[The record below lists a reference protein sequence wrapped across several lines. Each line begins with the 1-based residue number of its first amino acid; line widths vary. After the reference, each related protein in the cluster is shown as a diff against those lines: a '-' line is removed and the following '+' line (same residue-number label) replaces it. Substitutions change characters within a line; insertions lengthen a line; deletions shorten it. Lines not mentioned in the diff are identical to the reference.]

1 MRPLSLTAL
10 VALAVASLP
19 QPSGAGSFVTVNED
33 EPGRIAHQNYFGTGG
48 ELAAVRVCIDSSIS
62 PGLATAA
69 EPAVRNVIA
78 TYNRFRSLP
87 DNTFAA
93 GADTSAPA
101 DQVDFE
107 TVLLHEFL
115 HAHGLDHPNQADN
128 PAGNGTSRYDD
139 TRSGGGANGVL
150 DHLGDADGIPGSGD
164 DQRGDDVSLA
174 WFARGSNDPAALPAI
189 VDTTTMARTLDDLP
203 PGQHFA
209 ANGNAAVMA
218 ALGYANSEA
227 AAVQGY
233 VQGRV
238 QHHLHSDDLAMLQ
251 LARAG
256 LDGIAGTADDYRSTA
271 VFAGY
276 YNNPQGGECSIV
288 VRFDDDGGRVGFA
301 ATLVGLTPLAP
312 DHWRLIYPTRMRFNP
327 AVNWYFTPG
336 PNTVV
341 QIDPATPGTNAG
353 LAPYAVQVTVGKA
366 GYNPMN
372 GTPRGTVIVRD
383 GDRQDAQT
391 ATCSIDLTPASGG
404 TGSCTLAPL
413 AAGHKTLT
421 ADYVGWG
428 GWDGNTATATHE
440 SSGTV
445 EFSNVTRTPAPS
457 AIGVDVDFGW
467 TLAAPANAA
476 PVQATGA
483 VVVKEA
489 ADCASAPV
497 DPFHQCTATLPA
509 HTCSIRFAS
518 SGTHT
523 MQLCYGGDSAIAP
536 ASASVIHNVLA
547 GRATTTGIVAPSSG
561 PTQPFEPYTVQVQV
575 RETPDLGGRPQ
586 GIVVVSD
593 GDADDL
599 LTARC
604 AVTLTGATNETASCQ
619 LASNRAGSHTLTASF
634 AAQGA
639 WAASSAQTTHDVRRF
654 AIVGNQ
660 PSSTPLGQA
669 ASITV
674 ALDVRPFNA
683 APAPTGIIVVGDGAD
698 SCEIVLPARQC
709 LWRSSTVGTHQLTA
723 AWSGDANYPAMVTSA
738 VTQTVTPGSPYPTL
752 ASQALSGYPTSNAAS
767 TGSNQGLSADGRF
780 VVFSS
785 IASDLVGDDSNGVE
799 DVFVRDQLSGAVRR
813 VSVTADGTQGNGAS
827 RFPSISANGRYVS
840 FQSEASNFFPGDGS
854 DKDVFVKDLY
864 SGALV
869 RATTRADGSAP
880 TSAELASL
888 TLRSS
893 LSADGRYVAFSTY
906 RALAPGDSNGR
917 VDAYVKDL
925 ATGALDLVSSNAAD
939 QPGDNHSQ
947 FPAISA
953 DGRYV
958 VYNSTAGN
966 LVPNFTANSTSNR
979 VFVKDRLTRASDLAS
994 AAADGTP
1001 ADNSCN
1007 DYPAISADGRF
1018 VAFQCNST
1026 NLPIS
1031 GWNGNR
1037 VFVKDMGSGAIELA
1051 AQGNLYNN
1059 SLTPALSADG
1069 RYVAFQLG
1077 VVASPNYVG
1086 VFVKDRQTGAMV
1098 NQHVT
1103 PGGAAALEEQ
1113 VSWETRLWPSISA
1126 DGRFVAFQSVS
1137 STIVPPD
1144 GNGAADV
1151 FVRDR
1156 TLGLTQR
1163 ASGALSGPRND
1174 ADSGNAAISRDGS
1187 LVAYDSWSTRLI
1199 DADTNGVR
1207 DVFLRRTDTTA
1218 ITRLSIAADGTPGN
1232 GASFAP
1238 AYADDAGDV
1247 YFLSAASNLVAG
1259 DTNGKV
1265 DVFRK
1270 HLADGSIERM
1280 NLYYGSQ
1287 TPADAQAPLAVSRDG
1302 KYLAFASADTNLSAD
1317 HNGYTDILVYP
1328 HGGNAFMLTPG
1339 SNGNSMQPSISDD
1352 GRILAFASD
1361 ATNLGVGGNAVR
1373 NVFARNLREVYL
1385 PDRLQLVSTDAG
1397 GVAGNGNSEQPAVSA
1412 DGRYVAF
1419 VSWATN
1425 LVPGD
1430 DNGAADIFVKDL
1442 QTGAVERV
1450 NTSAPG
1456 AQGTGGDCASP
1467 SFSSGARFVGFVCAQ
1482 GNLVADGDGT
1492 PHFYVKDRATGAI
1505 RRLSQTAAGVAANAA
1520 SSAWPHALG
1529 DNGLGAFAS
1538 RANNL
1543 TTPDG
1548 TSVSNVFLSQYP
1560 ATFAASAVSIV
1571 SISPEHPEVG
1581 HGYTV
1586 NVSVAGTGAQP
1597 PTGRVRIFDG
1607 TEAYTSCEATLTPG
1621 TPSTG
1626 SCNLSTGASG
1636 RWALSAWYG
1645 GDDANGAA
1653 SSLPYPIDVQ
1663 HQVLPAQPIITA
1675 ATPGN
1680 GSVTLQIGYS
1690 GIGSPFI
1697 DYTATCGTRSQ
1708 TSTSVPI
1715 TVTGLQNGVAVD
1727 CTVVVRNVIGNS
1739 PPSDL
1744 VTATPKAGTS
1754 TNITSHAPNPSR
1766 VNTAYTVNVTVP
1778 GEGTPAPGGQVTI
1791 SDGVTSCAAMLTPG
1805 APSIGSC
1812 ALVPATR
1819 GSRTLT
1825 ATYAGD
1831 AANTGSSA
1839 SAVHTVADVPAA
1851 PLLTLAAAGNGRVT
1865 LTFGTPAD
1873 DGGLALLDYTASC
1886 GAQSTVGTASPL
1898 AVTGLANGT
1907 PVNCTVTA
1915 RNALGAGAPSNALAA
1930 TPATVPDAPTITN
1943 AQPGDGSVTMSFAA
1957 PASDGGSPIDYYR
1970 MVCSGKITT
1979 GPASPLVVTGLTN
1992 GTAAICSLFAHNA
2005 VGLSAIAGPVTV
2017 TPAAAPDAPVLTAAQ
2032 PGDARVTLV
2041 FNPPAGNGGSAI
2053 LDYTATCGT
2062 GSTIGVASPLSVT
2075 GLANDVEVSCHVTAR
2090 NASGI
2095 GAPSNVLK
2103 ATPAPARTRTTLAL
2117 SSGDNPSPHGQTL
2130 TFTATV
2136 EPVAPASAIPT
2147 GTVAFHDGVAPIAGC
2162 TAVALTTT
2170 APITAECT
2178 TAALSVGDHALVARY
2193 GGDATYTASA
2203 QPASNTLDHAVQ
2215 RAVGTVDFGTLEFTY
2230 DGTPKTIA
2238 ATLREEPGAQCTV
2251 TPSNVGPGAG
2261 STPVTATCNGTNYT
2275 GSSHAVAVI
2284 ARAIGTVDFGTLDFF
2299 YDGNARTVTAR
2310 IHDEPA
2316 TSCTVTPSSIG
2327 PGAGSTPVTA
2337 ACNGTNYTASGHAT
2351 ATIAKAAATLTLG
2364 GLSASYDGQP
2374 HAVTVTTEPPDLS
2387 VTVTYDAATTAPT
2400 NAGSY
2405 DIVATVDDPNYQGSR
2420 NATLVIAQAAT
2431 TLTLSSPCMRTFVA
2445 GQPFTLVAALAG
2457 GVGATGN
2464 VDFDDGHGAL
2474 CSNVHVESGTATC
2487 RATLSAHG
2495 QPVAP
2500 LALGARY
2507 VGDGGNAP
2515 SEANPLA
2522 VTVLGLAEAIFRNG
2536 FENPEDPDA
2545 CPIE

>member
-62 PGLATAA
+62 PGLAAAA

-107 TVLLHEFL
+107 TVLLHELL

-341 QIDPATPGTNAG
+341 QIDPATPGTNSG

-391 ATCSIDLTPASGG
+391 AACSIDLTPASGG

-497 DPFHQCTATLPA
+497 DPSHQCTATLPA

-523 MQLCYGGDSAIAP
+523 MQLCYGGDSAVAP
-536 ASASVIHNVLA
+536 ASTSVIHNVLA

-604 AVTLTGATNETASCQ
+604 AATLTGATNETASCQ

-709 LWRSSTVGTHQLTA
+709 LWRSSTVGTHHLTA

-1031 GWNGNR
+1031 GWSGNR

-1328 HGGNAFMLTPG
+1328 HGGNAFMPTPG

-1505 RRLSQTAAGVAANAA
+1505 RRLSQTAAGMAANAA

-1581 HGYTV
+1581 RGYTV
-1586 NVSVAGTGAQP
+1586 NVSVAGAGAQP

-1653 SSLPYPIDVQ
+1653 SSLPYPVDVQ

-1675 ATPGN
+1675 AAPGN

-1697 DYTATCGTRSQ
+1697 
-1708 TSTSVPI
+1708 
-1715 TVTGLQNGVAVD
+1715 
-1727 CTVVVRNVIGNS
+1727 
-1739 PPSDL
+1739 
-1744 VTATPKAGTS
+1744 
-1754 TNITSHAPNPSR
+1754 
-1766 VNTAYTVNVTVP
+1766 
-1778 GEGTPAPGGQVTI
+1778 
-1791 SDGVTSCAAMLTPG
+1791 
-1805 APSIGSC
+1805 
-1812 ALVPATR
+1812 
-1819 GSRTLT
+1819 
-1825 ATYAGD
+1825 
-1831 AANTGSSA
+1831 
-1839 SAVHTVADVPAA
+1839 
-1851 PLLTLAAAGNGRVT
+1851 
-1865 LTFGTPAD
+1865 
-1873 DGGLALLDYTASC
+1873 
-1886 GAQSTVGTASPL
+1886 
-1898 AVTGLANGT
+1898 
-1907 PVNCTVTA
+1907 
-1915 RNALGAGAPSNALAA
+1915 
-1930 TPATVPDAPTITN
+1930 
-1943 AQPGDGSVTMSFAA
+1943 
-1957 PASDGGSPIDYYR
+1957 
-1970 MVCSGKITT
+1970 
-1979 GPASPLVVTGLTN
+1979 
-1992 GTAAICSLFAHNA
+1992 
-2005 VGLSAIAGPVTV
+2005 
-2017 TPAAAPDAPVLTAAQ
+2017 
-2032 PGDARVTLV
+2032 
-2041 FNPPAGNGGSAI
+2041 
-2053 LDYTATCGT
+2053 DYTATCGT

-2162 TAVALTTT
+2162 AAVALTTT

-2284 ARAIGTVDFGTLDFF
+2284 ARAIGTVDFGTLDFL
-2299 YDGNARTVTAR
+2299 YDGNARTVTAH

-2316 TSCTVTPSSIG
+2316 TSCTVTPSSVG

-2337 ACNGTNYTASGHAT
+2337 VCHGTNYTASGHAT

-2405 DIVATVDDPNYQGSR
+2405 DVVATVDDPNYQGSR

-2445 GQPFTLVAALAG
+2445 GQPFTLVATLAG

-2474 CSNVHVESGTATC
+2474 CSDVHVDSGTATC
-2487 RATLSAHG
+2487 RATLSVHG

-2507 VGDGGNAP
+2507 DGDGGNAP
-2515 SEANPLA
+2515 SEAKPLA
-2522 VTVLGLAEAIFRNG
+2522 VTVLELAEAVFRNG